1 MLKKDYIIRQ
11 LEEFGKIMA
20 IILNYKKLQDWDK
33 FENEINATSLKFT
46 TIQINQ
52 LEKFNEDDFMKE
64 ILNNT
69 PLSQD
74 QLKILADLLFEKLNL
89 YAQKNDTIS
98 YNNLK
103 LKCVLL
109 YKHIQNQLTHN
120 EFDMNVYYKLEILSK
135 KD

>member
-1 MLKKDYIIRQ
+1 MLKKDYILRQ
-11 LEEFGKIMA
+11 LEEFGKVMA

-33 FENEINATSLKFT
+33 FENEINATSKKFT
-46 TIQINQ
+46 SIEINK
-52 LEKFNEDDFMKE
+52 LEKFNEDDFKKE

-69 PLSQD
+69 TLSQD
-74 QLKILADLLFEKLNL
+74 QLKILADLLFEKLNF

-103 LKCVLL
+103 VNCVLL
-109 YKHIQNQLTHN
+109 YKHIQNQLTQN
-120 EFDMNVYYKLEILSK
+120 EFDMNVYYKLEILNK

>member
-20 IILNYKKLQDWDK
+20 IILNYKKLQYWDK
-33 FENEINATSLKFT
+33 FENEINATSIKFT
-46 TIQINQ
+46 TIEINQ